1 MHIMR
6 NEHGL
11 TLVELLAVIVI
22 LGIVSA
28 IAVPSVGS
36 IIDNSKRDAHIANA
50 RQMIEAARIY
60 ATNEGAATNIATL
73 DELAAKGYIDYPTDP
88 FTSQPYTK
96 NNENKVTWDSQIQ
109 TFSVTLYCSQ
119 SKYNII
125 GKSLDALLNSTSAF
139 DGNSSTSNAATG
151 STGGTTDSTGTSGT
165 ATGSTGDTAGST
177 GTSGS
182 TGSTT
187 TGTIAFQNANDFT
200 TKLVLNPNDYNPVTL
215 NANQCTYTGN
225 AQLQQS
231 NFAGNVNWSPCPD
244 THFIQ
249 GSTYFS
255 SGLNLYNTLSVTV
268 DKDMYV
274 NNGVQFAP
282 GTATVS
288 GNALIQQNLVLNG
301 ASKMDIGQ
309 NLYVKSNTN
318 LTDNS
323 SLNVSG
329 SFRSDNGLTAYGAST
344 VTIGGNAFISKNT
357 TISGTMNVKGNFQ
370 SDSSLTIDNNGAVT
384 IGGNMAITNSLTLG
398 NNYPLTINGN
408 AVFTPPITITSWG
421 HQPINVKGS
430 VTIGNQVYTKDFVY
444 YNSGD
449 PYNGI
454 TFLIGH

>member
-1 MHIMR
+1 MHILR

-11 TLVELLAVIVI
+11 TLVELLAVVVI

-28 IAVPSVGS
+28 IAVPSIGS
-36 IIDNSKRDAHIANA
+36 IIENSKRDAHIANA

-60 ATNEGAATNIATL
+60 ATNEGATTNSATL
-73 DELAAKGYIDYPTDP
+73 DELATKGYIDYPTDP
-88 FTSQPYTK
+88 FSSQPYTK

-139 DGNSSTSNAATG
+139 DGTSSTN
-151 STGGTTDSTGTSGT
+151 GTTT
-165 ATGSTGDTAGST
+165 
-177 GTSGS
+177 GS

-187 TGTIAFQNANDFT
+187 IGTVAFQNASDFT

-255 SGLNLYNTLSVTV
+255 NGLNLYNNLSVTV

-274 NNGVQFAP
+274 NNSVQFAP

-323 SLNVSG
+323 LLNVSG
-329 SFRSDNGLTAYGAST
+329 SFRSDKGLTTYGTSA
-344 VTIGGNAFISKNT
+344 VTIGGNAFITNNT

-370 SDSSLTIDNNGAVT
+370 SDSSLTIDTNGAVT
-384 IGGNMAITNSLTLG
+384 IGGNMEISNSLTLG

-408 AVFTPPITITSWG
+408 AVFTTPITIASWG

>member
-1 MHIMR
+1 MHIVR
-6 NEHGL
+6 NERGL
-11 TLVELLAVIVI
+11 TLVELLAVVVI
-22 LGIVSA
+22 LGIVSV
-28 IAVPSVGS
+28 IAVPSIGS

-60 ATNEGAATNIATL
+60 ATNEGAATSSATL
-73 DELAAKGYIDYPTDP
+73 DELATKGYIDYPTDP

-139 DGNSSTSNAATG
+139 DGTSSS
-151 STGGTTDSTGTSGT
+151 TSGT
-165 ATGSTGDTAGST
+165 ATGSTEGTTGTT
-177 GTSGS
+177 GTSGTTTGS
-182 TGSTT
+182 TGNTT
-187 TGTIAFQNANDFT
+187 TGTVAFQNASDFT
-200 TKLVLNPNDYNPVTL
+200 TNLVLNPSDYNPVTL
-215 NANQCTYTGN
+215 SANQCTYMGN
-225 AQLQQS
+225 AQLLQS

-255 SGLNLYNTLSVTV
+255 SGLNLYNNLSVTV

-288 GNALIQQNLVLNG
+288 GNSLIQQNLVLNG

-323 SLNVSG
+323 SLNVRG
-329 SFRSDNGLTAYGAST
+329 SFRSDNGLTTYGTST
-344 VTIGGNAFISKNT
+344 VTIGGNAFISKVT
-357 TISGTMNVKGNFQ
+357 TISGTMDVKGNFQ
-370 SDSSLTIDNNGAVT
+370 SDSSLTIDTNGAVT

-398 NNYPLTINGN
+398 DNYPLTINGN
-408 AVFTPPITITSWG
+408 AVLTTPIIITSWG
-421 HQPINVKGS
+421 HQPIHVKGS
-430 VTIGNQVYTKDFVY
+430 VTIGNQLYTKDFVY